1 MTSLTTAVVL
11 SRIYKAIASADQS
24 YLFCVRLSISVVCSS
39 LACPPISFE
48 TRFVSSMYSYSVV
61 CAGKPIAVE
70 DGSANPQFLDIIIMK
85 CMLKLYE
92 LTEDRPRWGFIFD
105 EAVQEWAVCVL
116 SVRFKVQLHTSE
128 RLLEPA
134 VILSSVCLRLASIFH
149 REYEL
154 CELNPSNTFNIAPY
168 YYLLLLHSIQIT
180 L

>member
-1 MTSLTTAVVL
+1 MTSVVL

-48 TRFVSSMYSYSVV
+48 TRFVSSMYSVG

-92 LTEDRPRWGFIFD
+92 PTEDRPRWGFIFD
-105 EAVQEWAVCVL
+105 EAVQELAVCVL

-154 CELNPSNTFNIAPY
+154 CELNPSNTFNTALY

-180 L
+180 LQNVC